1 MSIGIGSGRGGVRRG
16 AGRPPGSK
24 DKRRRAAQAEA
35 SGQKLPLDIML
46 EIINDPS
53 VSEARR
59 DKFVIAAAPYLHPRL
74 SSIAMAKAPFEM
86 TKEEVEQTLRRQAEH
101 ELRHGGMSPGGM
113 ASVRGVSGRNQMG
126 ERKPR

>member
-1 MSIGIGSGRGGVRRG
+1 MQGDRLVARN
-16 AGRPPGSK
+16 
-24 DKRRRAAQAEA
+24 KRRRAAQAEA

-74 SSIAMAKAPFEM
+74 SSIGMAKAPFEM

-101 ELRHGGMSPGGM
+101 ELRHGGNV
-113 ASVRGVSGRNQMG
+113 AWWDG
-126 ERKPR
+126 ERSWRLGEKSNGGA